1 MRVLPVPALLA
12 ATLALPAQQP
22 AIKPYQASPAATVS
36 QDLGT
41 ASVKI
46 EYSSPGVKGRQIWG
60 GLVPWD
66 KVWRAG
72 ANNATV
78 FTFSDPV
85 KIAGKDVPAGSY
97 AFFAV
102 PGQKSWK
109 LILNKNY
116 KQWGDYAYKAEEDVL
131 AFEVVPAAL
140 TASQE
145 RLTYTL
151 QVKDDTT
158 LRAALN
164 WEKVSV
170 AFDITVDAPGLY
182 WENLNKTLAGAYVPF
197 LQGARYCLSNNV
209 HLEQGLAWAEQS
221 VRIRETYSNLDAKA
235 RLLAKLGRKAEAVP
249 VLKKARELAA
259 ATPKIPAEYLEG
271 LDKALAEW
279 QAK

>member
-1 MRVLPVPALLA
+1 MRVLLPSALLA
-12 ATLALPAQQP
+12 AALALPAQQP
-22 AIKPYQASPAATVS
+22 AVKPYQPSPAATVS
-36 QDLGT
+36 QDLGA

-46 EYSSPGVKGRQIWG
+46 EYSSPAVKGRQIWG

-66 KVWRAG
+66 KLWRAG

-116 KQWGDYAYKAEEDVL
+116 KQWGDYSYKAEEDVV
-131 AFEVVPAAL
+131 AFEVVPTAL
-140 TASQE
+140 PVGQE

-170 AFDITVDAPGLY
+170 AFDITIDAPGLY
-182 WENLNKTLAGAYVPF
+182 WETLNRTLAGTYVPF
-197 LQGARYCLSNNV
+197 LQGARYCLNNNV
-209 HLEQGLAWAEQS
+209 HLDQGLAWAEQS
-221 VRIRETYSNLDAKA
+221 VRIKETYSNLDAKA

-249 VLKKARELAA
+249 VLKKARELAVA
-259 ATPKIPAEYLEG
+259 AKTPAEYLEG

-279 QAK
+279 QAR